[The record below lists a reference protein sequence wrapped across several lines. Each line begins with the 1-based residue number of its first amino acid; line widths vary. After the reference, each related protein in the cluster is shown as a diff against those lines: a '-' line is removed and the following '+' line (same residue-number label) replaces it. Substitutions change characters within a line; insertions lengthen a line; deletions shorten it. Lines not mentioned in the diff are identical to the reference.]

1 MKVQTKAGC
10 LYQLLVP
17 ALVVMHYAQWN
28 ELVWW
33 FRDPLEE
40 SGRTLRMRERQKGR
54 PMRDM
59 KRLLRNALVVCLFPA
74 VSGIGTSAQTP
85 KAMTIQATAMGTSTQ
100 MGRLYQVN
108 IYIQQYS
115 TPEERQLLIKAFKT
129 KGQDGLIDVL
139 QDLKPKGRVRF
150 ASGGVGNDVKYIMEL
165 PPEKGARRLRLVTDR
180 NLAFGELYHG
190 TRSREHSVGAI
201 ELVLTPDG
209 KGSGTVLPACR
220 ITVDKKKQQVEIE
233 TYQNP
238 WKLSNFIISND

>member
-1 MKVQTKAGC
+1 MRIARTPEGKYV
-10 LYQLLVP
+10 LY
-17 ALVVMHYAQWN
+17 
-28 ELVWW
+28 
-33 FRDPLEE
+33 
-40 SGRTLRMRERQKGR
+40 
-54 PMRDM
+54 M
-59 KRLLRNALVVCLFPA
+59 KRLLHRVSVVCVLAALV
-74 VSGIGTSAQTP
+74 GIGTSVQAQ
-85 KAMTIQATAMGTSTQ
+85 KSMTIQATAMGTSTQ
-100 MGRLYQVN
+100 MGKLYSVN

-139 QDLKPKGRVRF
+139 EDLKPKGRVRF

-165 PPEKGARRLRLVTDR
+165 PAEKGARRLRLVTDR

-201 ELVLTPDG
+201 ELLLTPDG

-220 ITVDKKKQQVEIE
+220 LTVDKKKQQVEIE

-238 WKLSNFIISND
+238 WKLTNFMISND

>member
-1 MKVQTKAGC
+1 
-10 LYQLLVP
+10 
-17 ALVVMHYAQWN
+17 MH
-28 ELVWW
+28 
-33 FRDPLEE
+33 DI
-40 SGRTLRMRERQKGR
+40 
-54 PMRDM
+54 
-59 KRLLRNALVVCLFPA
+59 RLLRAVLAICVLCALVGM
-74 VSGIGTSAQTP
+74 SGTAQAQ
-85 KAMTIQATAMGTSTQ
+85 KSMTIQATAMGTSTQ
-100 MGRLYQVN
+100 MGKMYSVN

-115 TPEERQLLIKAFKT
+115 TPEERQLLIKAFKN

-165 PPEKGARRLRLVTDR
+165 PPDKGIRKLRLVTDR

-201 ELVLTPDG
+201 ELLLTPDG

-220 ITVDKKKQQVEIE
+220 LTVNKKKQQVEIE

-238 WKLSNFIISND
+238 WKLTNFMISND